1 MVAQTIVDEA
11 RRKGLDL
18 AVPRDVLETPGE
30 GVEGCV
36 EGRFTPMRW
45 MGRNIDGNFV
55 ISGD

>member
-30 GVEGCV
+30 GVEG
-36 EGRFTPMRW
+36 
-45 MGRNIDGNFV
+45 
-55 ISGD
+55 